1 MISKVTGEIIFAT
14 EKFIIVETNGIGY
27 KIFVPKDVSLLN
39 KKEGTKISLWT
50 YLAVRE
56 DAQTL
61 YGFSEKDEQDFF
73 ELLISISGIGPKTAL
88 GIMSVATTDSLKR
101 AIKTG
106 EVGPLVKISG
116 ISKKMA
122 DKIVLELRD
131 KVIGETKDY
140 EGLKEE
146 SDALEALKTLGY
158 SHDEARDALK
168 KVGDEHK
175 ETGKKIKE
183 ALKILG
189 K

>member
-1 MISKVTGEIIFAT
+1 MITKITGKIIFLS
-14 EKFIIVETNGIGY
+14 EKFIVVETNGIGY
-27 KIFVPKDVSLLN
+27 KIFVPTEVSHQN
-39 KKEGTKISLWT
+39 KKVGVEISLWT
-50 YLAVRE
+50 HFAVRE

-61 YGFSEKDEQDFF
+61 YGFLEKEDLDFF
-73 ELLISISGIGPKTAL
+73 ELLITISGIGPKTAL
-88 GIMSVATTDSLKR
+88 GIMSMATVDGLKR

-116 ISKKMA
+116 MGKKMA
-122 DKIVLELRD
+122 DKIVLELKD
-131 KVIGETKDY
+131 KIIGEAGDY